1 MVIDSHCH
9 WLPEEIIG
17 NAHFFSKAW
26 GDIEAGLVSMSACGI
41 DASVLTYP
49 SSDAH
54 LKLGG
59 YAAAAG
65 IFNKNISLLVKKYPG
80 KILGAAVLP
89 IGEGRAMADEV
100 RRAHEELGLSAVS
113 LASSY
118 DGVFL
123 DAAMFEPAYRAAAKA
138 GMPVFVHSQTVNP
151 IGSDRVL
158 DPLLTPVV
166 GYVFDITVC
175 IGRMLMSGLLREYAQ
190 EIKFV
195 FANFGGAVPYLSAR
209 FDDTY
214 NMLRGVNFVKDLGSE
229 PTAQLRNIY
238 VDTGGERDSGNFL
251 PALRFF
257 GPDRLLWGSDWPAKK
272 DAVLSLKAVKDLR
285 LAKTEEEGILGGNI
299 AAIMRIE

>member
-9 WLPEEIIG
+9 WLPEEIIA

-26 GDIEAGLVSMSACGI
+26 GDMESGLVSMSACGI
-41 DASVLTYP
+41 DAALLTYP

-59 YAAAAG
+59 YAEAAG

-80 KILGAAVLP
+80 KIIGAAVLP
-89 IGEGRAMADEV
+89 VGDKNAMADEV
-100 RRAHEELGLSAVS
+100 RRAREEYGLSAVS
-113 LASSY
+113 LSSSY
-118 DGVFL
+118 DGRFL
-123 DAAMFEPAYRAAAKA
+123 DDAMFEPAYRAAAKT

-151 IGSDRVL
+151 VGSERVS

-166 GYVFDITVC
+166 EYVFDITLC
-175 IGRMLMSGLLREYAQ
+175 IGRMLMSGMLREYAQ

-195 FANFGGAVPYLSAR
+195 FANFAGAVPYLAAR

-214 NMLRGVNFVKDLGSE
+214 NMLRGLNFVKDLGSE
-229 PTAQLRNIY
+229 PTARLRNIY

-257 GPDRLLWGSDWPAKK
+257 GPGRLLWGSDWPAKK
-272 DAVLSLKAVKDLR
+272 DAALSLQAVKNLG
-285 LAKTEEEGILGGNI
+285 LARTQEEGILGGN
-299 AAIMRIE
+299 AASILGIR